1 MYKCRKNVFAAVLGV
16 FALLVTGAAVAAE
29 QPIRIG
35 QAISGMG
42 FFSIWAARAL
52 GSFEAQGLTP
62 AVSITGGDSSALA
75 ALDAGDVELAAIG
88 SEAVLRAAAKGQP
101 FQIVYS
107 LMSEVTLQLVVSPAF
122 LQKTGAKPTDPLAK
136 RLAALK
142 GAVIGVSSIGGVEDS
157 LARWL
162 AFKGGLNPKTDVTI
176 VQVGGPPA
184 HRLALENKAIDA
196 FILSPPEPYLAE
208 KSGGGIAFIKLSDEF
223 PQLSRIPYLIFV
235 AKKPVDPK
243 TSDLIVKAIR
253 AVQSASAE
261 AIAKPDAV
269 GSAVASKFFPK
280 ADPDAI
286 VAALK
291 AMDPGVAEAGKL
303 DADNIQN
310 LLTLSK
316 EMGADPGKESS
327 SKASEGDL
335 WSNAFVEKALAK

>member
-1 MYKCRKNVFAAVLGV
+1 MYYCRKSAFAVALGL
-16 FALLVTGAAVAAE
+16 FALFVTGAAQAQQAV
-29 QPIRIG
+29 RIG
-35 QAISGMG
+35 QAISGMS
-42 FFSIWAARAL
+42 FFPIWAARAL

-62 AVSITGGDSSALA
+62 AVSITGGDASALA
-75 ALDAGDVELAAIG
+75 ALDAGDVDLAAVG
-88 SEAVLRAAAKGQP
+88 SEAMLRAAAKGQP

-107 LMSEVTLQLVVSPAF
+107 LMSKVTLQLVVSPVF
-122 LQKTGAKPTDPLAK
+122 LQRTGAKATDPIEK

-142 GAVIGVSSIGGVEDS
+142 GAVIGVSSVGGIEES

-208 KSGGGIAFIKLSDEF
+208 KSGVGAAFIKLSDDF
-223 PQLSRIPYLIFV
+223 PQLGRIPYLIFV
-235 AKKPVDPK
+235 AKKPVDAK
-243 TSDLIVKAIR
+243 TSDVIVKAIR
-253 AVQSASAE
+253 AVQSAGAE
-261 AIAKPDAV
+261 SIAKPDAV
-269 GSAVASKFFPK
+269 GSAIATKFFPK

-291 AMDPGVAEAGKL
+291 AMDAGIAEAGRL
-303 DADNIQN
+303 DAGNIQN

-316 EMGADPGKESS
+316 EMGADAGKESS
-327 SKASEGDL
+327 PKTSEGDL

>member
-1 MYKCRKNVFAAVLGV
+1 MCRKKIVGAVFGA
-16 FALLVTGAAVAAE
+16 FALFVTGAAQAQ
-29 QPIRIG
+29 QPVRIG
-35 QAISGMG
+35 QAISGMS
-42 FFSIWAARAL
+42 FFPIWAARAL

-62 AVSITGGDSSALA
+62 AVSITGGDASALA
-75 ALDAGDVELAAIG
+75 ALDAGDVDLAAVG

-107 LMSEVTLQLVVSPAF
+107 LMSKVTLQLVVSPAF
-122 LQKTGAKPTDPLAK
+122 LQKTGTQPTDPLEK

-208 KSGGGIAFIKLSDEF
+208 KSGVGAAFIKLSDDF
-223 PQLSRIPYLIFV
+223 PQLARIPYLIFV
-235 AKKPVDPK
+235 AKKPIDPK
-243 TSDLIVKAIR
+243 TSDTIVKALR
-253 AVQSASAE
+253 AVQSASME
-261 AIAKPDAV
+261 SLAKPDAV
-269 GSAVASKFFPK
+269 GSAIGTKFFPK

-286 VAALK
+286 ISALK
-291 AMDPGVAEAGKL
+291 VMDAGVAEAGKL
-303 DADNIQN
+303 DVGNMQN

-316 EMGADPGKESS
+316 EMSADAGKESS
-327 SKASEGDL
+327 PKALEGDL
-335 WSNAFVEKALAK
+335 WTNALVEKALAK